1 MNMKKSHLT
10 LDDQLRIETLI
21 SESNSI
27 RYIADRLDKLPS
39 TISREIRKHVKTTL
53 PRCCDCTL
61 SSSCTLHH
69 VCGNQSYKKNA
80 GPAQMQKSTAYT
92 CIAVKVNATVS
103 GVAFNL

>member
-10 LDDQLRIETLI
+10 LDDRLRIETLI

-69 VCGNQSYKKNA
+69 VCGNQSYEKKCRSCPNA
-80 GPAQMQKSTAYT
+80 KKYCLHLHCCQSKRNGFWC
-92 CIAVKVNATVS
+92 CI
-103 GVAFNL
+103 